1 MRARVYWPVTIAAAL
16 LVGLLAYGLT
26 TTGADTTLDAA
37 MARGERAAP
46 PTEGTLPVLGG
57 KGSGSLADYKGK
69 VVLVNVWASWC
80 PPCVDELPLIQKA
93 HEMLSARGG
102 TVLGI
107 DVKENSGAALEAVE
121 EFGLSFPNLRDR
133 DGSFVRAWGQTGYP
147 ESYVIDRR
155 GKIAAVRRLPVTQ
168 KWLDVTL
175 PPLLDEPA

>member
-26 TTGADTTLDAA
+26 TTGTDTTLDAA
-37 MARGERAAP
+37 MASGERVAP
-46 PTEGTLPVLGG
+46 PTERRLPLLGG
-57 KGSGSLADYKGK
+57 AGTRSLADYRGK

-80 PPCVDELPLIQKA
+80 EPCRDELPLIEKA
-93 HEMLSARGG
+93 HKMLSARGG

-107 DVKENSGAALEAVE
+107 DVKENSGAALDAVD

-133 DGSFVRAWGQTGYP
+133 DGGYVREWGQTGYP

-155 GKIAAVRRLPVTQ
+155 GKVAAVRRLPVTQ
-168 KWLDVTL
+168 KWLDQTL
-175 PPLLDEPA
+175 PPLLGEPA